1 MGRPK
6 GSVNKGKE
14 EPTKLEEV
22 TTQMAKEEKATDS
35 KTPQELGQEVT
46 VSDEAKGLCSITGI
60 GPKTADKLIDLG
72 YKTVLDIATARAEE
86 IASEMKLPFAQAKAW
101 CSIAQERVLGKMK
114 LTKAEDFDKR
124 IKSLRVFLKTGSS
137 NLNKLLGG
145 GIPTMSITGLTGR
158 FASGKTQICNEMIV
172 ECLGTLKEKAVYIET
187 EPDTFHLDR
196 LKEIANEKHLSCNWE
211 DLYVCGADQIPTIK
225 AQYLQY
231 KMILKEL
238 EAGVKIRVIVI
249 DSFNAKI
256 RAGWG
261 KSEMLPLRTREL
273 AEHFNLME
281 FMAARYNIAWIL
293 TCQSIAPPR
302 PDQGLGAMVKFGDTF
317 YPVGGDYLLHSV
329 NTWIG
334 LTQIKTDVWK
344 ATLFDNSYLPR
355 GTAEFTI
362 AKKGLVDGVR

>member
-6 GSVNKGKE
+6 GSVNKDKE
-14 EPTKLEEV
+14 EPTPLEEV
-22 TTQMAKEEKATDS
+22 TTEMAKEEKATDS
-35 KTPQELGQEVT
+35 KTPQELGA
-46 VSDEAKGLCSITGI
+46 EATDPELKGLCTITGI
-60 GPKTADKLIDLG
+60 GAKTAEKLRDLG
-72 YKTVLDIATARAEE
+72 YKTILDIAVARAEE
-86 IASEMKLPFAQAKAW
+86 IASELKISFSIAKAW
-101 CSIAQERVLGKMK
+101 CSIAQERILARMEMK
-114 LTKAEDFDKR
+114 KAPDLDKE
-124 IKSLRVFLKTGSS
+124 IKAKRVFLKTGSAQ
-137 NLNKLLGG
+137 LNKLLGG

-158 FASGKTQICNEMIV
+158 FASGKTQICNEMVV

-196 LKEIANEKHLSCNWE
+196 LKEIANEKKLTCNWD

-231 KMILKEL
+231 KLVMKKL
-238 EAGVKIRVIVI
+238 EEGEKIRVVII

-281 FMAARYNIAWIL
+281 FMAARYNVAWIL
-293 TCQSIAPPR
+293 TCQCIAPPR

-355 GTAEFTI
+355 GIAEFTI
-362 AKKGLVDGVR
+362 TKRGLVDGVR

>member
-1 MGRPK
+1 MPK
-6 GSVNKGKE
+6 KKE
-14 EPTKLEEV
+14 EETTTIEQDDKLADAEKPTEAKTLADLGEDV
-22 TTQMAKEEKATDS
+22 TPVA
-35 KTPQELGQEVT
+35 
-46 VSDEAKGLCSITGI
+46 AKGLESISGV
-60 GPKTADKLIDLG
+60 GPKAAEKLRGFG
-72 YKTVLDIATARAEE
+72 YKTLVDIATARADE
-86 IASEMKLPFAQAKAW
+86 IASQMNIPFQEAKNWVSFAQEK
-101 CSIAQERVLGKMK
+101 VLAKMK
-114 LTKAEDFDKR
+114 VKTAEEFDSDRKAVQK
-124 IKSLRVFLKTGSS
+124 FLKTGSDK
-137 NLNKLLGG
+137 LNELLGG

-158 FASGKTQICNEMIV
+158 FASGKTQIGFEATV
-172 ECLGTLKEKAVYIET
+172 ECLAVLHEKVAFIET

-196 LKEIANEKHLSCNWE
+196 LKQIAAGKGYTNINWK
-211 DLYVCGADQIPTIK
+211 DLYVMGADQIPTIK

-231 KMILKEL
+231 KLILKKL
-238 EAGVKIRVIVI
+238 EEGEKIRLIVI

-273 AEHFNLME
+273 AEHFQLME
-281 FMAARYNIAWIL
+281 FIAARYNVAWLL

-355 GTAEFTI
+355 GIAEFTI
-362 AKKGLVDGVR
+362 SKKGLIDGVR